1 MLVGDSDNEER
12 QKLVNR
18 TRGILFYSTPH
29 LGTPSAGLWSNA
41 KYLLLPSVEVQ
52 ELKQGT
58 WWRHHGHGHMLTT
71 SGGRAL
77 SYTYRKRHC
86 FVLCVN
92 TTMELHRNHY

>member
-12 QKLVNR
+12 QKLVDR
-18 TRGILFYSTPH
+18 TRGVLFYSTPH

-58 WWRHHGHGHMLTT
+58 SWSWSHVDASVVGLQPIL
-71 SGGRAL
+71 GGTCLA
-77 SYTYRKRHC
+77 Y
-86 FVLCVN
+86 
-92 TTMELHRNHY
+92 